1 MLGVKIVLSVFLE
14 LGGIA
19 LAITPTLMVFTSG
32 VIMKVLETESTGTT
46 GKVITIPSN
55 SLFSKLEVLENHQ
68 KRRKGLCKSL
78 IYFSYF
84 ICY

>member
-1 MLGVKIVLSVFLE
+1 MLGVKIVLNDFLE

-19 LAITPTLMVFTSG
+19 LAIILTLTGFTSG
-32 VIMKVLETESTGTT
+32 VVMKVLETESTGTT

-55 SLFSKLEVLENHQ
+55 SLSSKLEVLENHQ
-68 KRRKGLCKSL
+68 KRRKDLCKSL